1 MTQKER
7 MMAGMLYDPGD
18 KEIMDEQFPYLD
30 LLGEFNALRSSAVEK
45 RDELMKKMFAPFG

>member
-30 LLGEFNALRSSAVEK
+30 CLGEFNAIPWRQ
-45 RDELMKKMFAPFG
+45 

>member
-1 MTQKER
+1 MTQRER

-30 LLGEFNALRSSAVEK
+30 LLGNLTPCLPVQWKSG
-45 RDELMKKMFAPFG
+45 MN

>member
-18 KEIMDEQFPYLD
+18 KEIMDEQWGNLTPCLPVQWKS
-30 LLGEFNALRSSAVEK
+30 GMN
-45 RDELMKKMFAPFG
+45 